1 MDAHAT
7 GYGVPPPAPPPGAP
21 LATFV
26 GIAVA
31 VAGFGAIGL
40 AWNGAAE
47 LDYVQG
53 QFPFFVS
60 GGLAGLGL
68 VVVGTTMMV
77 IETVRRQ
84 AAQQHEEMV
93 RLVAALAAL
102 QRHLGGSG
110 VPAPTPEAP
119 GAGAGQFR
127 PRPRTASQ
135 PPPPVPDG
143 ATQDLGR

>member
-1 MDAHAT
+1 MSHHHTA
-7 GYGVPPPAPPPGAP
+7 GRPAAPGRTARAEGQ

-53 QFPFFVS
+53 QLPFFIS

-77 IETVRRQ
+77 VETVRRQ
-84 AAQQHEEMV
+84 AAREREEIAA
-93 RLVAALAAL
+93 LVAALTAL
-102 QRHLGGSG
+102 QAEL
-110 VPAPTPEAP
+110 APRGPD
-119 GAGAGQFR
+119 GAAEGFR
-127 PRPRTASQ
+127 PRPRATPA
-135 PPPPVPDG
+135 PREPVPGG
-143 ATQDLGR
+143 ATERLDR